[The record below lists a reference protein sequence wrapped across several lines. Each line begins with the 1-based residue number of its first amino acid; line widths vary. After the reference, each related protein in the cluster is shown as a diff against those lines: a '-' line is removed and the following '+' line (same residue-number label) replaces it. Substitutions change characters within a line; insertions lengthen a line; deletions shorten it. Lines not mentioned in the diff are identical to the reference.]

1 VALVAAWSFAV
12 QGCYESLPLQQGP
25 APTVERVELVLN
37 DQGRAALAER
47 LGPMVGKV
55 EGHVLS
61 QDDGSYTI
69 AVYHVRQLN
78 GNSTTWNGE
87 QVSVRREHTLGF
99 QVRQL
104 NRTRTAIAAGVA
116 TLATVVI
123 FFGKELG
130 IGGGGVEEPSSE
142 PEAPPS
148 AVRRRP

>member
-1 VALVAAWSFAV
+1 V

-25 APTVERVELVLN
+25 APAVERVELVLN

-55 EGHVLS
+55 EGQIFS

-69 AVYHVRQLN
+69 SVYHVRQLN
-78 GNSTTWNGE
+78 GTSTTWNGE
-87 QVSVRREHTLGF
+87 QVNVRKEHTIGY
-99 QVRQL
+99 QIRKL
-104 NRTRTAIAAGVA
+104 NRTRTAIVAGAAVVG
-116 TLATVVI
+116 TVLI

-130 IGGGGVEEPSSE
+130 LGGGGIEDTE
-142 PEAPPS
+142 PEPEPPPS